1 MALEADRYGSRADTF
16 LFLVCVALSL
26 VAMALPA
33 TWRDPMAGMLRRSVL
48 APLLAL
54 QEQSTQ
60 FQLSRAQFVE
70 LERQRDSAALA
81 ATFLPALRAENERLR
96 GLLGLGE
103 RLGGGYVPAEV
114 LHQAEPTSPLELVIR
129 AGRRQGVRRLAPV
142 VSPDGLLGTV
152 SAVEPRTSTVVTWAH
167 PDFRAS
173 AMAAD
178 GSVYGI
184 VASAGGS
191 GPGGTW
197 LLELRGVPYRQRV
210 AQGTV
215 IVTAGL
221 GGVIPRGIPL
231 GVVMDTAAV
240 ESGWERTYLVRPLAQ
255 PAGVGHVVV
264 LVIPAEADASP
275 AFAPRDAGP

>member
-1 MALEADRYGSRADTF
+1 MALEADRYGSRADTL
-16 LFLVCVALSL
+16 LFLACVSLSL
-26 VAMALPA
+26 VAMALPPA
-33 TWRDPMAGMLRRSVL
+33 WRDPLAGLLRRSVL
-48 APLLAL
+48 APFLGL

-60 FQLSRAQFVE
+60 FQTSRARFVE

-114 LHQAEPTSPLELVIR
+114 LHQAEPTSPLMLVIR
-129 AGRRQGVRRLAPV
+129 AGRRQGVRPLAPV
-142 VSPDGLLGTV
+142 VSPEGLLGTV
-152 SAVEPRTSTVVTWAH
+152 NVVEGATSTVVTWAH

-184 VASAGGS
+184 IASAGGT
-191 GPGGTW
+191 GPGGMW
-197 LLELRGVPYRQRV
+197 LLELRGVPYRESV
-210 AQGTV
+210 AAGTV

-221 GGVIPRGIPL
+221 GGVIPRGIPI
-231 GVVMDTAAV
+231 GVVTGTAAV
-240 ESGWERTYLVRPLAQ
+240 ERGWERSYLVRPLAQ
-255 PAGVGHVVV
+255 PAGVGHVIV
-264 LVIPAEADASP
+264 LVVPPGADAGRG
-275 AFAPRDAGP
+275 FAPRNPGP

>member
-1 MALEADRYGSRADTF
+1 MALEADRFGSRADTL
-16 LFLVCVALSL
+16 LFLACVSLSL
-26 VAMALPA
+26 VAMALPVA
-33 TWRDPMAGMLRRSVL
+33 WRDPIAGLLRRSVL
-48 APLLAL
+48 APFLAL

-60 FQLSRAQFVE
+60 FQTSRARFIE

-96 GLLGLGE
+96 GLLGLAE

-114 LHQAEPTSPLELVIR
+114 LHQPEPTSALTLVIR
-129 AGRRQGVRRLAPV
+129 AGSRQGVRALAPV

-152 SAVEPRTSTVVTWAH
+152 NTVDARTSTVVTWAH

-184 VASAGGS
+184 VSSAGGTER
-191 GPGGTW
+191 GGTW
-197 LLELRGVPYRQRV
+197 LLELRGVPYRTTV
-210 AQGTV
+210 AAGTV

-221 GGVIPRGIPL
+221 GGVIPRGIPI
-231 GVVMDTAAV
+231 GVVADTAA
-240 ESGWERTYLVRPLAQ
+240 EQRGWERTYLVRPLAQ
-255 PAGVGHVVV
+255 PAGVGHVIV
-264 LVIPAEADASP
+264 LVVPPDADAGQ
-275 AFAPRDAGP
+275 AFTPREGGQ